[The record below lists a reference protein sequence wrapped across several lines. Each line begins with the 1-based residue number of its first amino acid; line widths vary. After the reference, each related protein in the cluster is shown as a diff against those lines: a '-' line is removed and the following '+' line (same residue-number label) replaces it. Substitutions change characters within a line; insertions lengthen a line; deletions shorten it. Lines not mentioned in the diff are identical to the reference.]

1 MIAGLARR
9 RPSVPRLFAVVR
21 RGRGSRAA
29 VRRGAMAVGLAGP
42 LLIAAPAAAAPPAAA
57 PAARHATASTP
68 ILLVH
73 GFDSDFNSAV
83 DCGDRGYIAPWVNG
97 MRTRGFTNV
106 RAVGFYAG
114 DSRCADYVP
123 DRADDTVDTSITE
136 LGRDLANLI
145 YTRYTSRQQAVAVS
159 AHSMGGLV
167 IRAAL
172 DGVAKRQPGFP
183 ARLRVTDVVTSGT
196 PHAGTRFGTRCAAR
210 AAECAQF
217 IPGSS
222 FLTNLGQNPQGVGG
236 TDWTLTGSRRDEYV
250 PPQSAVAMRRVST
263 TRPAIAKVIYAPYTH
278 VQLVTEPVPLNGIA
292 TGLRTGR

>member
-1 MIAGLARR
+1 MTAHR
-9 RPSVPRLFAVVR
+9 RPSVPRLSAVVR
-21 RGRGSRAA
+21 GRRGSRAS
-29 VRRGAMAVGLAGP
+29 VRRRALAAAVGLAGP

-57 PAARHATASTP
+57 PAARHATATTP

-83 DCGDRGYIAPWVNG
+83 DCGDRGYITPWVNG
-97 MRTRGFTNV
+97 LRARGFTNV
-106 RAVGFYAG
+106 RPVGFYAR

-123 DRADDTVDTSITE
+123 DRSDNTVNTSINE

-145 YTRYTSRQQAVAVS
+145 YTRYTRHDRAVAVS

-183 ARLRVTDVVTSGT
+183 ARLRVTDVITSGT

-210 AAECAQF
+210 ARQCAEF
-217 IPGSS
+217 VPGSR
-222 FLTNLGQNPQGVGG
+222 FLTNLGQNPQGADG
-236 TDWTLTGSRRDEYV
+236 TDWTLIGSRRDEYV

-263 TRPAIAKVIYAPYTH
+263 SRPGIAKVVHAPYTH
-278 VQLVTEPVPLNGIA
+278 VQLVTEPVPLNRIA
-292 TGLRTGR
+292 LGLRTGR